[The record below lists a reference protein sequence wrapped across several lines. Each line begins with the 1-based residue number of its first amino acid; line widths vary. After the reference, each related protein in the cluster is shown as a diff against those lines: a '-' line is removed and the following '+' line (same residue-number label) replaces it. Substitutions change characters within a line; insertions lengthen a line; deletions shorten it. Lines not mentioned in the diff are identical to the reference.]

1 LDNPGEELAENEQD
15 DRFDELGSN
24 IQFVKK
30 RHTSS
35 ARLVMVVINSLFM
48 QVHCS
53 SQGYQKQLSMG

>member
-1 LDNPGEELAENEQD
+1 LDKHEPELAENEQD
-15 DRFDELGSN
+15 DRFDEPGSN
-24 IQFVKK
+24 IEFVKK

-53 SQGYQKQLSMG
+53 SEGYQKQLSMG